1 MSDRV
6 FYYLIIE
13 CAKAITHSLVLSEDR
28 YERGDVEKVEEEEGR
43 GENSSSSKN
52 NKNKKK
58 SY

>member
-1 MSDRV
+1 M

-28 YERGDVEKVEEEEGR
+28 YERGNVEKVEEEEGR
-43 GENSSSSKN
+43 GENSSSSSSKN